1 MKLQWNGTPGKKVHE
16 DRWKQQEGE
25 KGGGKPK
32 CVSLGRRMAASR
44 NISNGING
52 PVQSE
57 GAEGAQEGLC
67 RAGLGHAR
75 SKL

>member
-1 MKLQWNGTPGKKVHE
+1 MERNAEQKKERHE
-16 DRWKQQEGE
+16 DIWKQQEGD

-32 CVSLGRRMAASR
+32 CVSLGRRMAAAR
-44 NISNGING
+44 TISNRMNG
-52 PVQSE
+52 FAQSE
-57 GAEGAQEGLC
+57 GVQGAQEGWC

>member
-1 MKLQWNGTPGKKVHE
+1 MERNAEQKKERHE
-16 DRWKQQEGE
+16 DIWKQQEGD

-32 CVSLGRRMAASR
+32 CVSLGRRMAAAR
-44 NISNGING
+44 TISNIMNG
-52 PVQSE
+52 FAQNEVVQ
-57 GAEGAQEGLC
+57 GAQEGLC